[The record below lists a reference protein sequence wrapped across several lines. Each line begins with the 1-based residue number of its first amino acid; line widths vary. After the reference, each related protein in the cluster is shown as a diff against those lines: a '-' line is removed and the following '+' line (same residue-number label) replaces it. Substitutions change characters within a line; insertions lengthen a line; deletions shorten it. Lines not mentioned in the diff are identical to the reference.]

1 MARCNCRLRG
11 LVERAASIPNSDAV
25 GTGRIR
31 VTSPGTITDPTPG
44 QATTYDL
51 AWSVVVWDDPVN
63 LMDFVVF
70 VFQTVLGVD
79 ADKATKLM
87 LEVHNEGRSSVF
99 SGVRERAESIATQMH
114 SHGLWATVSR

>member
-1 MARCNCRLRG
+1 
-11 LVERAASIPNSDAV
+11 
-25 GTGRIR
+25 

-63 LMDFVVF
+63 LMDYVVF

-79 ADKATKLM
+79 ADEATKLM
-87 LEVHNEGRSSVF
+87 LQVHNEGRSSVF
-99 SGVRERAESIATQMH
+99 SGVRERAESIATRMQ